1 MSKKVNRAIEEFAK
15 SLRLKYKP
23 MLCTYVLMAEK
34 SKKKVKN
41 KIKSLKKSKLKKVII
56 LLLDCKMENLINISK
71 NFKQSFALLP
81 LIKHQTTFF
90 ISCKMKLGCVVHKV
104 IL

>member
-56 LLLDCKMENLINISK
+56 LLLDCKMENLIK